1 MSSKTHWFKAIKLHK
16 RPINFLFMRSDLF
29 GEFLLNLYAV
39 KLVKENYPK
48 SRIYILARK
57 NNIEV
62 LKDSDFID
70 GFLEYRQDSFCG
82 LKGVVRLAGILRK
95 NKIGCVVSL
104 NPKKEFHLASFLAG
118 VPLRVG
124 YDRKCG
130 FCLNKKIKDTKKLK
144 DKHEVAYNI
153 DLMSLLCEKVYVP
166 KIDLAVD
173 SNNSLSF
180 LGPEFKSNSKYVIIH
195 PFSLNMKK
203 SIEVGFWKNLTQAL
217 QERFG
222 KEAIV
227 VGIEQERDLAEGIA
241 KSCGI
246 KNFAGRLTIRNLATL
261 VKHNCFLFVGL
272 DSGPMHLSALLGVP
286 TVGLFK
292 ISDPVRWG
300 PFGDKTIAIEAK
312 NDSEFKEK
320 IVDICNFAEKY
331 AW

>member
-1 MSSKTHWFKAIKLHK
+1 MNTKANYLKEGK
-16 RPINFLFMRSDLF
+16 SCRNPENFLFMRSDLL

-39 KLVKENYPK
+39 ELVKENYPESK
-48 SRIYILARK
+48 IYILARK

-62 LKDSDFID
+62 LGGSGFID
-70 GFLEYRQDSFCG
+70 GFLEYRQEWFCG
-82 LKGVVRLAGILRK
+82 LKGVMRLAGILRK
-95 NKIGCVVSL
+95 KKIDCVVSL

-153 DLMSLLCEKVYVP
+153 DLMRLLCKKVYIP
-166 KIDLAVD
+166 KINLAVD
-173 SNNSLSF
+173 DSVSLSF
-180 LGPEFKSNSKYVIIH
+180 LGPEFKPNSKYVIIH

-203 SIEVGFWKNLTQAL
+203 SIEIDFWKNLAQAL
-217 QERFG
+217 QERFD

-227 VGIEQERDLAEGIA
+227 VGIEQERALAEGIA
-241 KSCGI
+241 ESCGI

-261 VKHNCFLFVGL
+261 IKHNCFLFVGL
-272 DSGPMHLSALLGVP
+272 DSGPMHLSALIGVP

-300 PFGDKTIAIEAK
+300 PFGDKTIAIGAK
-312 NDSEFKEK
+312 TDSEFKEK
-320 IVDICNFAEKY
+320 IVDICSFAEKY
-331 AW
+331 A